1 MYIHTAYIRSE
12 VGGSS
17 KFQYYPVGAKK
28 VSNDS
33 EVSNLSDGIFNELIG
48 IGKLSNNRLETSK
61 FFRNHFLNERTLDA
75 NRISWDVFVVVV
87 SWVVSDATVLTVP
100 CLEMLVM
107 VLGRLRSKASTVI
120 KILDFNKSFDKDMR
134 TFYYIIFKVSF

>member
-33 EVSNLSDGIFNELIG
+33 EVTNFSDGIFNELIG
-48 IGKLSNNRLETSK
+48 IGKLSNNRLETLK

-75 NRISWDVFVVVV
+75 NRISWLVFAAIV
-87 SWVVSDATVLTVP
+87 SWLVSDATVLTVP
-100 CLEMLVM
+100 CLEMLEM
-107 VLGRLRSKASTVI
+107 VLGRLRRNTATI
-120 KILDFNKSFDKDMR
+120 IRILDFKESFGKDMR
-134 TFYYIIFKVSF
+134 PFS

>member
-1 MYIHTAYIRSE
+1 MDLPTSNTTLLAPKR
-12 VGGSS
+12 
-17 KFQYYPVGAKK
+17 

-33 EVSNLSDGIFNELIG
+33 EFTDFSDRIFDELIG

-75 NRISWDVFVVVV
+75 NRISWLVFAAIG

-107 VLGRLRSKASTVI
+107 VLGRLRSKASTII

-134 TFYYIIFKVSF
+134 PFS